1 MIVVNS
7 SNFAFGA
14 QMTQNM
20 TNSPDTDASATA
32 QADTFSF
39 ERSTLAGNPHNRLL

>member
-14 QMTQNM
+14 QMTQQMN
-20 TNSPDTDASATA
+20 TSPNINDASANEP
-32 QADTFSF
+32 ADQFAF
-39 ERSTLAGNPHNRLL
+39 ERSTLA